1 MQIPSAEMSRK
12 DELIS
17 EAFRS
22 MAECGIDIT
31 DKYAYASGY
40 LASLV
45 EHLENTNARL
55 KEELNRKT
63 GNKILDCIIREA
75 KFTDLEVESDR
86 DDLVDALREYIRQ
99 LNKLEYEE
107 ELSEDDL
114 YESYCDDAYHAWR
127 DDQLIQEES

>member
-1 MQIPSAEMSRK
+1 MSRK

-17 EAFRS
+17 DAFRS

-40 LASLV
+40 LASQV
-45 EHLENTNARL
+45 EFLETENKKLRD
-55 KEELNRKT
+55 ELNKKT
-63 GNKILDCIIREA
+63 GNKILDSIITEA
-75 KFTDLEVESDR
+75 KCTDLDVESDR
-86 DDLVDALREYIRQ
+86 DALVDALAEYIRQ

-107 ELSEDDL
+107 ELTEDDL

-127 DDQLIQEES
+127 DDQLIQEESS

>member
-1 MQIPSAEMSRK
+1 MSRK

-40 LASLV
+40 LTAII
-45 EHLENTNARL
+45 EDLEQTNQKLRD
-55 KEELNRKT
+55 ELNKKT
-63 GNKILDCIIREA
+63 GNKILDAIIRDT

-86 DDLVDALREYIRQ
+86 DALVDALQEYIRQ

-107 ELSEDDL
+107 VSEDDL

>member
-1 MQIPSAEMSRK
+1 MSRK

-22 MAECGIDIT
+22 MAECGIDIR

-40 LASLV
+40 LTAII
-45 EHLENTNARL
+45 EDLEKENL
-55 KEELNRKT
+55 KLRDELNRKT
-63 GNKILDCIIREA
+63 GNKILDSIITEA
-75 KFTDLEVESDR
+75 KCTNLEVEADR
-86 DDLVDALREYIRQ
+86 DALVDALQEYIRQ

>member
-1 MQIPSAEMSRK
+1 
-12 DELIS
+12 
-17 EAFRS
+17 

-40 LASLV
+40 LASRV
-45 EHLENTNARL
+45 EHLENENVRL

-63 GNKILDCIIREA
+63 GNKILDSIITEA
-75 KFTDLEVESDR
+75 KCTNLEVEADR
-86 DDLVDALREYIRQ
+86 DALVDALQEYIRQ

-107 ELSEDDL
+107 ELTEDDL

-127 DDQLIQEES
+127 DDQLVQEVL

>member
-1 MQIPSAEMSRK
+1 MSRK

-17 EAFRS
+17 DAFRS
-22 MAECGIDIT
+22 MAECGIEIT

-40 LASLV
+40 LASRV
-45 EHLENTNARL
+45 EFLEKKNQQL

-63 GNKILDCIIREA
+63 GNKILDSIITEA
-75 KFTDLEVESDR
+75 KCTDLEVESDR
-86 DDLVDALREYIRQ
+86 DALVDALREYIRQ
-99 LNKLEYEE
+99 LEKLEYEE
-107 ELSEDDL
+107 ELSKDDL

>member
-1 MQIPSAEMSRK
+1 MSRK

-40 LASLV
+40 LASRV
-45 EHLENTNARL
+45 EHLENENKKLRD
-55 KEELNRKT
+55 ELNKKT
-63 GNKILDCIIREA
+63 GNKILDSIITEA
-75 KFTDLEVESDR
+75 KCTDLEVESDR
-86 DDLVDALREYIRQ
+86 DALVDALQEYIRQ
-99 LNKLEYEE
+99 LNTLEYEE
-107 ELSEDDL
+107 ELSEDGL

-127 DDQLIQEES
+127 DDQLIQKESS

>member
-1 MQIPSAEMSRK
+1 MSRK

-22 MAECGIDIT
+22 MAECGIDII
-31 DKYAYASGY
+31 DKYTYASGY
-40 LASLV
+40 LASRV
-45 EHLENTNARL
+45 EHLENQNTRL
-55 KEELNRKT
+55 KEELNGFRKT
-63 GNKILDCIIREA
+63 GNEILDSIIREA
-75 KFTDLEVESDR
+75 KFCDLEEQENR
-86 DDLVDALREYIRQ
+86 DALVDALQECIRQ

-127 DDQLIQEES
+127 DDQLIQEEEL

>member
-1 MQIPSAEMSRK
+1 MSRK

-40 LASLV
+40 LASQV
-45 EHLENTNARL
+45 EFLETENKKLRD
-55 KEELNRKT
+55 ELNKKT
-63 GNKILDCIIREA
+63 GNKILDSIIREA
-75 KFTDLEVESDR
+75 KFCDLEDEADR
-86 DDLVDALREYIRQ
+86 DALVDALQEYIRQ
-99 LNKLEYEE
+99 LNELEYEE

-127 DDQLIQEES
+127 DDQLIQEESS